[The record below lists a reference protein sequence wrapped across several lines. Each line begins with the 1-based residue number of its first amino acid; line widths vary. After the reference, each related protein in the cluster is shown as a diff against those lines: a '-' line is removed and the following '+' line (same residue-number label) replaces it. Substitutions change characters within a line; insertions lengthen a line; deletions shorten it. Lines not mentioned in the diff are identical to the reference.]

1 MTLLWCV
8 TRGCFE
14 PLSQYRKSQLER
26 AYTEEWESS
35 VLLRAS
41 CTTRPT
47 ALQGSA
53 LKIQADPVTD
63 SHVGQCWYI
72 SPDLT
77 WVFLG
82 LFSRITSDSPVS
94 PPFPPL
100 TRTLESFQISWHNWH
115 FQQHHALPG
124 YSGQKHFCKCCETWP
139 ASLALHQGSAQPE
152 ILSLP
157 LWQGTGNT
165 LPLNF
170 RV

>member
-14 PLSQYRKSQLER
+14 PLNQYRKSQLER

-41 CTTRPT
+41 CTTRPA

-63 SHVGQCWYI
+63 SHAGQYRYI

-82 LFSRITSDSPVS
+82 LFFRITSDSPVS
-94 PPFPPL
+94 PPFPPRWPTHWSPSKSVGITGISNSI
-100 TRTLESFQISWHNWH
+100 TRCLGILDRNIS
-115 FQQHHALPG
+115 
-124 YSGQKHFCKCCETWP
+124 
-139 ASLALHQGSAQPE
+139 ASAVKLGRPLL
-152 ILSLP
+152 LSIKDQLN
-157 LWQGTGNT
+157 LKFWVCLYGRAQGTPC
-165 LPLNF
+165 L
-170 RV
+170 